1 VVPLLTLLRLVPLNR
16 PAKVTGVDVGGES
29 IETGVRRA
37 FTTNV
42 GYSPMLEAVKL
53 VRTDEVHLPCQDSL
67 VTLASKV
74 VGVCR
79 DLWA

>member
-1 VVPLLTLLRLVPLNR
+1 VVPLLTLFRLVPLNR
-16 PAKVTGVDVGGES
+16 PAKITGVDVGGEPV
-29 IETGVRRA
+29 ETKIRKA
-37 FTTNV
+37 FTTIV

-53 VRTDEVHLPCQDSL
+53 VRADEVHLPCQDSL

-74 VGVCR
+74 VGVRR

>member
-1 VVPLLTLLRLVPLNR
+1 VVPLLTLPRLVPLNR
-16 PAKVTGVDVGGES
+16 PAKITGVDVGGEPV
-29 IETGVRRA
+29 ETEIRRA
-37 FTTNV
+37 FATNV

-53 VRTDEVHLPCQDSL
+53 VRADEVHLPCQDSL

-74 VGVCR
+74 VGVRR